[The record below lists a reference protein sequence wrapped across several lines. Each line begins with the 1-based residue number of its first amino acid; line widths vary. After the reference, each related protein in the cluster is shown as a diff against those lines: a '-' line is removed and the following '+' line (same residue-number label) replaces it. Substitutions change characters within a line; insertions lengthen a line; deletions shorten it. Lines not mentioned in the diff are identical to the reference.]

1 MALVIP
7 QYTLKCRLLLV
18 VGLMVA
24 GERQPT
30 YAQHEDPILKIG
42 NRNQV
47 FIDGRYLQSAQ
58 KVRIVAC
65 PPRRIERTDLEGDF
79 SGYGTII
86 PLVGPWKGFRGFDAL
101 SKDGIHWRRVTRGN
115 QAESDDL
122 LGVGFDLGGH
132 GACLFSDP
140 KASPEDRYTLFNGGH
155 NRIDVSPDG
164 VNWKPVHRTIF
175 PGMGAA
181 WHGMDSHNIC
191 FYDTR
196 LNQYVAYVRVNKGY
210 PCPPERQEYFA
221 KGSKYF
227 GLDRD
232 KYVMRAIG
240 RSVTDDL
247 SRFPEPEVV
256 FESDDQDPHFGGV
269 SVLDFY
275 TPAVE
280 QYPYAQD
287 AYFLFTSSYLHY
299 ENWYLNDDLSV
310 FPHSGIA
317 GSCNAGASD
326 IAFAASR
333 DGIHW
338 ERYDRKPW
346 IRLEPE
352 SELDPRAPELYEKEG
367 APKPRV
373 AYPFLLMCRG
383 MHFSG
388 SEIWMYYLATYA
400 HHLRKDYGPQAM
412 YRVRLLKDR
421 FTAVEADYEG
431 GVFTTPLLHFEG
443 EALHLNIDTS
453 ALGLARVEIQ
463 DRNGKP
469 IGGYSLDDCDRI
481 HTTNSVNRTV
491 SWRRGDSNVSPLAG
505 QAIRLRFE
513 LQSGVQLHAFQF
525 GPR

>member
-1 MALVIP
+1 MAPVSP
-7 QYTLKCRLLLV
+7 QFALICRLLLM

-24 GERQPT
+24 GERRPT
-30 YAQHEDPILKIG
+30 FAQQEDPVLKIG

-47 FIDGRYLQSAQ
+47 FIDGRHLQSAQ
-58 KVRIVAC
+58 RVRIVAC
-65 PPRRIERTDLEGDF
+65 PPRRIERCDLSGQHP
-79 SGYGTII
+79 GYGTII
-86 PLVGPWKGFRGFDAL
+86 SLEGAWKGFRGSDAL
-101 SKDGIHWRRVTRGN
+101 SKDGIHWRLVSSGD
-115 QAESDDL
+115 QPEPDDIL
-122 LGVGFDLGGH
+122 
-132 GACLFSDP
+132 GACFHDGHCLFLD
-140 KASPEDRYTLFNGGH
+140 AEDCYRRFDGGR
-155 NRIDVSPDG
+155 NKIEVSRDG
-164 VNWKPVHRTIF
+164 AAWTPLHKGIF
-175 PGMGAA
+175 PGMGVA

-210 PCPPERQEYFA
+210 PCPPERQDYFA

-227 GLDRD
+227 GLDRS
-232 KYVMRAIG
+232 KHVMRAIG

-256 FESDDQDPHFGGV
+256 FEFDDKDPHFGGV
-269 SVLDFY
+269 SVVDY
-275 TPAVE
+275 YEPAVE

-287 AYFLFTSSYLHY
+287 VYFLFTNSYLHY
-299 ENWYLNDDLSV
+299 EDWYLNDDLSV
-310 FPHSGIA
+310 FDHSGIA
-317 GSCNAGASD
+317 GTVNAGASD

-352 SELDPRAPELYEKEG
+352 SLLDPEVSQVYEKAG

-373 AYPFLLMCRG
+373 AYTFLSMCRG

-388 SEIWMYYLATYA
+388 SEIWMYYIGFYS
-400 HHLRKDYGPQAM
+400 HHLRDEAPQPPQPAVM
-412 YRVRLLKDR
+412 YRAVLLKDR

-431 GVFTTPLLHFEG
+431 GTFTTPLLHFEG

-469 IGGYSLDDCDRI
+469 IDGYSLHDCDRI
-481 HTTNSVNRTV
+481 HTTNSIDRTV
-491 SWRRGDSNVSPLAG
+491 SWRRGDSDVSPLAG
-505 QAIRLRFE
+505 QPIRLRFE
-513 LQSGVQLHAFQF
+513 LQSGVKLHAFRF
-525 GPR
+525 GPS